1 MVNYQI
7 LLCEDISV
15 GKVLLGDFDGSN
27 SITNNDA
34 ITLKAYIDNPSNY
47 PDFKTDIADINSDGL
62 IDIEDCR
69 ILQRI
74 AAGMES
80 KRYKTGF
87 QEIIVCEIGSSSSN
101 FSGKAMNPNF
111 YTKIDG
117 THELSFSIPSQ
128 YLDENTGEIKENE
141 LIRFVT
147 NKSKIR
153 LIKNPGPNQ
162 EIFHLVVNNKI
173 DKDSDGI
180 LSYEYTCT
188 DSFIEELSKT
198 GYSLSF
204 GEEVGQGG
212 LGTIHELAEQ
222 ILDGTDWKY
231 IKENTGTLYEYSTE
245 LEYNIDQQRYDT
257 VYIPKPVHPVKFIP
271 ELKRYCNLLSVKNT
285 ENGKM
290 HNIYCYED
298 SEQVVSTASKNLIY
312 NASNFTDLTGWDNY
326 RIEEGKKV
334 SGLVVIPYMNK
345 EDDENEPGSQD
356 SFIKISTTGKK
367 RRTYLLNSTAVAS
380 KTSITAHQPYL
391 LKIDKG
397 DKKQGR
403 VDSIEIYNKN
413 PYLNSDATCVY
424 SQSYEEN
431 NTIFD
436 EKGTGKIIDL
446 ADGRYYVIKSQHD
459 VSSPYIVF
467 NILLD
472 EKLNNDKTKVTSELY
487 IRKFS
492 LFEVKGKMTENTNQD
507 GTKTIIT
514 AEENNLKLIEDLED
528 KETLKKDSSKL
539 SLMNL
544 PIDLREETDTT
555 PSAYTLKKVRYFRRD
570 NYELKDEKEVQT
582 NPLVEDTITYLDF
595 YAIKPKDIEEEKVTS
610 LPTEDIELNKIY
622 WLQTDNKRYQYYQV
636 TVGGQT
642 GGDWDLALYG
652 TGANDKIRTLKAEK
666 SNRFNLLQELSE
678 LFKAW
683 CVFNIKDNGDG
694 TFEKQVW
701 FKEKAI
707 NHNFSGFHKGV
718 NLHEL
723 ERKSDSNEIVTK
735 IFVEDIENEFAE
747 DGFVTI
753 RRAKTNPW
761 KENYYYNFKYYVDQN
776 LCVKD
781 ERGYPYIETDV
792 QTLYREVGKINNS
805 IFDYNDKITTSA
817 GKLEELSRNIKS
829 LAYCVAG
836 ANTRIASLTT
846 DINNKKVSKSDKK
859 ELKSKRSEER
869 RKKSA
874 YEKQQ
879 AEAEKAYAAL
889 NKDYQNWLKE
899 VEALQTKKI
908 NLISHFESKYSQYIK
923 EGVWQ
928 DTSYVDNNT
937 YYYDSQKVS
946 NTSALPAT
954 SWTISV
960 LDGSVVE
967 EMEDYQFSVGDLTF
981 LVDNEFFGV
990 EKNIE
995 KNYIFEVLISGIKE
1009 NFDDPSKNEI
1019 EVRNYLTSF
1028 EDIFQRIS
1036 AATQTLQLKEQTYD
1050 KAANFNSK
1058 GEIDKDILQK
1068 TLSDNALVLANASD
1082 NSYTLDDSG
1091 LSLQSLVNP
1100 MRKMRILADGIF
1112 ITNSLDAA
1120 GQPEWKTGITADGI
1134 NASVITAGE
1143 INTANIRIFSDGQPN
1158 QTWNALGITSYQ
1170 LTGDEV
1176 DTNRFIRFDNFG
1188 FYFVN
1193 EENDGINWNFDSEGN
1208 AWFEIK
1214 ETREKAIQQIYD
1226 NADLSITEKGFRLN
1240 LSDNQTIVSGDS
1252 VYTIN
1257 TEAVRLGY
1265 LGEAEIGDFK
1275 YDAYGLYIEGQTSSN
1290 IIDNKGNVL
1299 FQSETSIRFSTD
1311 GNNYIGN
1318 WKIEKDWIHNDGSS
1332 IGAVS
1337 LETDSLTFT
1346 GKSDMT
1352 GHGSAHY
1359 GTNNLTINPKKGA
1372 KNMHDISLSTS
1383 TGLTLKYNDNDIIK
1397 TNNDTFWIKNLE
1409 IDENFY
1415 LRTGNITLLYTDYS
1429 NNDVPYL
1436 GLNGALR
1443 TAIRPSGAE
1452 STEYVMKNGVW
1463 EVGNELCHG
1472 IICYKKYSSGRTK
1485 DMGIAI
1491 YDGEGSYDAK
1501 LYFIYNGSSKLIASF
1516 PK

>member
-7 LLCEDISV
+7 LLCEDICV
-15 GKVLLGDFDGSN
+15 RKVLLGDFDGDN
-27 SITNNDA
+27 NITDNDVMA
-34 ITLKAYIDNPSNY
+34 FRAYIDNPSNY

-62 IDIEDCR
+62 IDVEDAK
-69 ILQRI
+69 LLLRI
-74 AAGMES
+74 AGGIES
-80 KRYKTGF
+80 KRYKTDF
-87 QEIIVCEIGSSSSN
+87 QEFTICEIGSSSSN
-101 FSGKAMNPNF
+101 FSGKAKNPNF

-128 YLDENTGEIKENE
+128 YLDESTGEIKENE
-141 LIRFVT
+141 LVRFVT

-153 LIKNPGPNQ
+153 LIKNPGANQ
-162 EIFHLVVNNKI
+162 EIFHLVVNSKI
-173 DKDSDGI
+173 DKDSDGV

-245 LEYNIDQQRYDT
+245 LKYNIDQQRYDT

-271 ELKRYCNLLSVKNT
+271 ELKRYCNLLSVKDT
-285 ENGKM
+285 ENEKVR
-290 HNIYCYED
+290 NIYCYED
-298 SEQVVSTASKNLIY
+298 SEQVVSTTSKNLIY
-312 NASNFTDLTGWDNY
+312 NASNFIDLTGWENY
-326 RIEEGKKV
+326 RIENGKRV
-334 SGLVVIPYMNK
+334 SGLVVIPYM
-345 EDDENEPGSQD
+345 ENEDTNEITNNQGE
-356 SFIKISTTGKK
+356 SFIKISSTGTKTQ
-367 RRTYLLNSTAVAS
+367 TYLLNTTAVAAN
-380 KTSITAHQPYL
+380 TSLTAYQPYL

-397 DKKQGR
+397 TKKQGKITG
-403 VDSIEIYNKN
+403 IEIYDKN
-413 PYLNSDATCVY
+413 PYINSDITPIY
-424 SQSYEEN
+424 SLKK
-431 NTIFD
+431 TD
-436 EKGTGKIIDL
+436 LTDL
-446 ADGRYYVIKSQHD
+446 ADGNYYIIKTMHD
-459 VSSPYIVF
+459 ISSPYIVF
-467 NILLD
+467 NTVLD
-472 EKLNNDKTKVTSELY
+472 NIVSDGKVTSELY
-487 IRKFS
+487 IKKFS
-492 LFEVKGKMTENTNQD
+492 FFEVQGKATETENED
-507 GTKTIIT
+507 GTVTIIS
-514 AEENNLKLIEDLED
+514 ADENNLKLIEN
-528 KETLKKDSSKL
+528 LKDGEVLSNEML
-539 SLMNL
+539 SLVNL
-544 PIDLREETDTT
+544 PIDLREETDVT
-555 PSAYTLKKVRYFRRD
+555 PSAYTLKKVRYFKRD
-570 NYELKDEKEVQT
+570 NYELKDGKEIQID
-582 NPLVEDTITYLDF
+582 PLVEDTITYLDF
-595 YAIKPKDIEEEKVTS
+595 YAIKPENLKVEQVTS
-610 LPTEDIELNKIY
+610 LPKENIDLNKIY
-622 WLQTDNKRYQYYQV
+622 LLRTDNKHYQYYEV
-636 TVGGQT
+636 TVNGQT
-642 GGDWDLALYG
+642 GGGWDLALYG
-652 TGANDKIRTLKAEK
+652 TGANDKTRTLKAEK

-718 NLHEL
+718 NLQGL
-723 ERKSDSNEIVTK
+723 ERKSDSNEVVTK

-761 KENYYYNFKYYVDQN
+761 KENYYYNFKYYVDQG
-776 LCVKD
+776 LCIKD

-829 LAYCVAG
+829 LSYCIAG
-836 ANTRIASLTT
+836 ANTRIASLTA
-846 DINNKKVSKSDKK
+846 DINNKKVSEADKK
-859 ELKSKRSEER
+859 ELKSKQKEEK

-879 AEAEKAYAAL
+879 AEIEKAYAAL

-899 VEALQTKKI
+899 VNSLQTKKT
-908 NLISHFESKYSQYIK
+908 NLISQFESKYSQYIK

-928 DTSYVDNNT
+928 DSSYTDNNT

-967 EMEDYQFSVGDLTF
+967 EMEDYKFSVGDLTC

-990 EKNIE
+990 EKNAE
-995 KNYIFEVLISGIKE
+995 KNYTFEVLISGIKE

-1036 AATQTLQLKEQTYD
+1036 AAAQTLQLKEQTYD

-1058 GEIDKDILQK
+1058 GEIDRDILQK

-1091 LSLQSLVNP
+1091 LSLQSLINP

-1143 INTANIRIFSDGQPN
+1143 INTANIRIFSGGQPN

-1176 DTNRFIRFDNFG
+1176 DTDRFIRFDNFG
-1188 FYFVN
+1188 FYFVK
-1193 EENDGINWNFDSEGN
+1193 EKKDGLDWNFDTEGN
-1208 AWFEIK
+1208 AWFE
-1214 ETREKAIQQIYD
+1214 TMNREQAIAQIYD

-1240 LSDNQTIVSGDS
+1240 LSNSQTIIDGALK
-1252 VYTIN
+1252 YTIN
-1257 TEAVRLGY
+1257 TKAVRLGY
-1265 LGEAEIGDFK
+1265 LGEAEINSFK

-1290 IIDNKGNVL
+1290 ITNDNGVDL
-1299 FQSETSIRFSTD
+1299 FQSKTSIRLSTD

-1318 WKIEKDWIHNDGSS
+1318 WKIFENYIENDGELGKVGIQSWAIS
-1332 IGAVS
+1332 
-1337 LETDSLTFT
+1337 FK
-1346 GKSDMT
+1346 GKSAAMT
-1352 GHGSAHY
+1352 GLGDGYY
-1359 GTNNLTINPKKGA
+1359 GATSCSISPNTTEKNYSMSFSCSSGFNIN
-1372 KNMHDISLSTS
+1372 
-1383 TGLTLKYNDNDIIK
+1383 
-1397 TNNDTFWIKNLE
+1397 
-1409 IDENFY
+1409 
-1415 LRTGNITLLYTDYS
+1415 YS
-1429 NNDVPYL
+1429 NSPVIKINKDTAYFSNIQADTIFVGDNIETYGFKWRHDNSANDRYNLQFTLQELKISGSSTYVPAITASNV
-1436 GLNGALR
+1436 LNN
-1443 TAIRPSGAE
+1443 
-1452 STEYVMKNGVW
+1452 KNNW
-1463 EVGNELCHG
+1463 YTILFFHPNG
-1472 IICYKKYSSGRTK
+1472 IYYRTK
-1485 DMGIAI
+1485 SGIKEVAF
-1491 YDGEGSYDAK
+1491 K
-1501 LYFIYNGSSKLIASF
+1501 
-1516 PK
+1516 

>member
-7 LLCEDISV
+7 LLCEDICIR
-15 GKVLLGDFDGSN
+15 KVLLGDFDGDN
-27 SITNNDA
+27 NITDNDVMA
-34 ITLKAYIDNPSNY
+34 FRAYIDNPSNY

-62 IDIEDCR
+62 VDAEDAK
-69 ILQRI
+69 LLLRI
-74 AAGMES
+74 AGGIES
-80 KRYKTGF
+80 KRYKTDF
-87 QEIIVCEIGSSSSN
+87 KEVAVCEIGSSSSN
-101 FSGKAMNPNF
+101 FPGKAKNPNF

-128 YLDENTGEIKENE
+128 YLDESTGEIKENE
-141 LIRFVT
+141 LVRFVT

-153 LIKNPGPNQ
+153 LIKNPGANQ
-162 EIFHLVVNNKI
+162 EIFHLVVNSKV
-173 DKDSDGI
+173 DKDSDGV

-245 LEYNIDQQRYDT
+245 LKYNIDQQRYDT

-271 ELKRYCNLLSVKNT
+271 ELKRYCNLLSVKDT
-285 ENGKM
+285 ENEKVR
-290 HNIYCYED
+290 NIYCYED

-312 NASNFTDLTGWDNY
+312 NASNFIDLTGWENY
-326 RIEEGKKV
+326 RIENGKRV
-334 SGLVVIPYMNK
+334 PGLVVIPYM
-345 EDDENEPGSQD
+345 ENEDTNETNNNQGE
-356 SFIKISTTGKK
+356 SFIKISTTGSK
-367 RRTYLLNSTAVAS
+367 RQTYLLNTTAVAAN
-380 KTSITAHQPYL
+380 TSLTAYQPYL

-397 DKKQGR
+397 TKTEGKITG
-403 VDSIEIYNKN
+403 IEIYDKN
-413 PYLNSDATCVY
+413 PYINTDATPIY
-424 SQSYEEN
+424 SL
-431 NTIFD
+431 T
-436 EKGTGKIIDL
+436 KTDL
-446 ADGRYYVIKSQHD
+446 ADGNYYIIKTRTD
-459 VSSPYIVF
+459 ISSPYIVF
-467 NILLD
+467 NIS
-472 EKLNNDKTKVTSELY
+472 LNSASSELS
-487 IRKFS
+487 IKKFS
-492 LFEVKGKMTENTNQD
+492 FFEVQGKATEKVNEDDTV
-507 GTKTIIT
+507 TIIS
-514 AEENNLKLIEDLED
+514 ADENNLKLIEN
-528 KETLKKDSSKL
+528 LKDGEVL
-539 SLMNL
+539 SNEMLPLVNL
-544 PIDLREETDTT
+544 PIDLREETDVT

-570 NYELKDEKEVQT
+570 NYELKEGKEIQID
-582 NPLVEDTITYLDF
+582 PLVEDTVTYLDF
-595 YAIKPKDIEEEKVTS
+595 YTIKPEELKVEQVTS
-610 LPTEDIELNKIY
+610 LPKENIDLNKIY
-622 WLQTDNKRYQYYQV
+622 LLRTDNKHYQYYEV
-636 TVGGQT
+636 TVDGQT
-642 GGDWDLALYG
+642 GGAWDLALYG
-652 TGANDKIRTLKAEK
+652 TGANDKTRTLKAEK

-718 NLHEL
+718 NLQGL
-723 ERKSDSNEIVTK
+723 ERKSDSNEVVTK

-761 KENYYYNFKYYVDQN
+761 KENYYYNFKYYVDQG

-792 QTLYREVGKINNS
+792 QILYRDVGKINNS

-829 LAYCVAG
+829 LSYCIAG
-836 ANTRIASLTT
+836 ANTRIASLTA
-846 DINNKKVSKSDKK
+846 DINNKKVSEADKK
-859 ELKSKRSEER
+859 ELKSKQKEEK

-879 AEAEKAYAAL
+879 AEVEKAYAAL

-899 VEALQTKKI
+899 VNSLQTKKM
-908 NLISHFESKYSQYIK
+908 NLISQFESKYSQYIK

-928 DTSYVDNNT
+928 DSSYTDNNT

-960 LDGSVVE
+960 LDGSVIE
-967 EMEDYQFSVGDLTF
+967 EMEDYKFSVGDLTC

-990 EKNIE
+990 EKNVE
-995 KNYIFEVLISGIKE
+995 KNYTFEVLISGIKE

-1036 AATQTLQLKEQTYD
+1036 AAAQTLQLKEQTYD

-1058 GEIDKDILQK
+1058 GEIDRDILQK

-1091 LSLQSLVNP
+1091 LSLQSLINP

-1134 NASVITAGE
+1134 NASIITAGE
-1143 INTANIRIFSDGQPN
+1143 INTANIRIFSGGQPN

-1176 DTNRFIRFDNFG
+1176 DTSRFIRFDNFG
-1188 FYFVN
+1188 FYFVK
-1193 EENDGINWNFDSEGN
+1193 EKKDGLEWNFDTEGN
-1208 AWFEIK
+1208 AWFEK
-1214 ETREKAIQQIYD
+1214 KSREQAIAQICD
-1226 NADLSITEKGFRLN
+1226 NADLSITEKGFRIN
-1240 LSDNQTIVSGDS
+1240 LQEKENGYLKLGYLETSKTGEKIFGFELKSPSITNGNTIVSFRTDGLNKIAGWNIDERILWSDAETLS
-1252 VYTIN
+1252 V
-1257 TEAVRLGY
+1257 
-1265 LGEAEIGDFK
+1265 GETGTYRVKLLAPK
-1275 YDAYGLYIEGQTSSN
+1275 YDAE
-1290 IIDNKGNVL
+1290 NVL
-1299 FQSETSIRFSTD
+1299 EVGMLDEKTKTLDTTKAHCIIASTGILKASGVEVEGTITASGAFKNNASADLPDTKSEVSLTSLD
-1311 GNNYIGN
+1311 IGN
-1318 WKIEKDWIHNDGSS
+1318 WGIVPTLLFHDARTASSESTFGLYCVSAPSIIGSEYDTH
-1332 IGAVS
+1332 ICMVYKS
-1337 LETDSLTFT
+1337 LKNGKYYQGRLCSAYEDKKT
-1346 GKSDMT
+1346 GKV
-1352 GHGSAHY
+1352 
-1359 GTNNLTINPKKGA
+1359 
-1372 KNMHDISLSTS
+1372 
-1383 TGLTLKYNDNDIIK
+1383 
-1397 TNNDTFWIKNLE
+1397 TFQI
-1409 IDENFY
+1409 
-1415 LRTGNITLLYTDYS
+1415 GN
-1429 NNDVPYL
+1429 
-1436 GLNGALR
+1436 
-1443 TAIRPSGAE
+1443 
-1452 STEYVMKNGVW
+1452 TE
-1463 EVGNELCHG
+1463 
-1472 IICYKKYSSGRTK
+1472 
-1485 DMGIAI
+1485 
-1491 YDGEGSYDAK
+1491 
-1501 LYFIYNGSSKLIASF
+1501 SF
-1516 PK
+1516 PGKQIGS

>member
-7 LLCEDISV
+7 LLCEEFEVNKI
-15 GKVLLGDFDGSN
+15 LLGDLDG
-27 SITNNDA
+27 DGKV
-34 ITLKAYIDNPSNY
+34 TL
-47 PDFKTDIADINSDGL
+47 TDRN
-62 IDIEDCR
+62 
-69 ILQRI
+69 ILQRYLNNPLNPPDFNLDSADI
-74 AAGMES
+74 DFDGVINEDDLRLLLKMAAGQILP
-80 KRYKTGF
+80 KYKAVT
-87 QEIIVCEIGSSSSN
+87 QEFAVCEIGSSSSN
-101 FSGKAMNPNF
+101 FSGKAKNPNF

-128 YLDENTGEIKENE
+128 YLDENTGEIKDNE
-141 LIRFVT
+141 LVRFVT

-153 LIKNPGPNQ
+153 LIKNPGANQ
-162 EIFHLVVNNKI
+162 EIFHLVVNSKV
-173 DKDSDGI
+173 DKDSDGV

-245 LEYNIDQQRYDT
+245 LKYNIDQQRYDT

-271 ELKRYCNLLSVKNT
+271 ELKRYCNLLSVKDT
-285 ENGKM
+285 ENEKVR
-290 HNIYCYED
+290 NIYCYED

-312 NASNFTDLTGWDNY
+312 NASNFIDLTGWENY
-326 RIEEGKKV
+326 RIENGKRV
-334 SGLVVIPYMNK
+334 PGLVVIPYM
-345 EDDENEPGSQD
+345 ENEDTDEITNNQGE
-356 SFIKISTTGKK
+356 SFIKISSTGTKTQ
-367 RRTYLLNSTAVAS
+367 TYLLNTTAVAAN
-380 KTSITAHQPYL
+380 TSLTAFQPYL

-397 DKKQGR
+397 PETKGKITG
-403 VDSIEIYNKN
+403 IEIYDKN
-413 PYLNSDATCVY
+413 PYINTDVKPIY
-424 SQSYEEN
+424 SL
-431 NTIFD
+431 
-436 EKGTGKIIDL
+436 KKADL
-446 ADGRYYVIKSQHD
+446 ADGNYYIIKTMHD
-459 VSSPYIVF
+459 ISSPYIVF
-467 NILLD
+467 NIS
-472 EKLNNDKTKVTSELY
+472 LNSTSSELS
-487 IRKFS
+487 IKKFS
-492 LFEVKGKMTENTNQD
+492 FFEVQGKATEKVNED
-507 GTKTIIT
+507 GTVTIIS
-514 AEENNLKLIEDLED
+514 ADENNLKLIEN
-528 KETLKKDSSKL
+528 LKDGEVL
-539 SLMNL
+539 SNEMLPLVNL
-544 PIDLREETDTT
+544 PIDLREETDVT

-570 NYELKDEKEVQT
+570 NYELKEGKEIQID
-582 NPLVEDTITYLDF
+582 PLVEDTVTYLDF
-595 YAIKPKDIEEEKVTS
+595 YTIKPEELKVEQVTS
-610 LPTEDIELNKIY
+610 LPKENIDLNKIY
-622 WLQTDNKRYQYYQV
+622 LLRTDNKHYQYYEV
-636 TVGGQT
+636 TVDDQT
-642 GGDWDLALYG
+642 GGAWDLALYG
-652 TGANDKIRTLKAEK
+652 TGANDKTRTLKAEK

-694 TFEKQVW
+694 TFEKQIW

-718 NLHEL
+718 NLQGL
-723 ERKSDSNEIVTK
+723 ERKSDSNEVVTK

-761 KENYYYNFKYYVDQN
+761 KENYYYNFKYYVDQG

-829 LAYCVAG
+829 LSYCIAG

-846 DINNKKVSKSDKK
+846 DINNKKVSEADKK
-859 ELKSKRSEER
+859 ELKSKKKEEK

-879 AEAEKAYAAL
+879 AEVEKAYAAL

-899 VEALQTKKI
+899 VNSLQIKKM
-908 NLISHFESKYSQYIK
+908 NLISQFESKYSQYIK

-928 DTSYVDNNT
+928 DSSYTDNNT

-960 LDGSVVE
+960 LDGGVVE
-967 EMEDYQFSVGDLTF
+967 AMEDYKFSVGDLTC

-990 EKNIE
+990 EKNAE
-995 KNYIFEVLISGIKE
+995 KNYTFEVLISGIKE

-1036 AATQTLQLKEQTYD
+1036 AAAQTLQLKEQTYD

-1058 GEIDKDILQK
+1058 GEIDRDILQK

-1091 LSLQSLVNP
+1091 LSLQSLINP

-1134 NASVITAGE
+1134 NASIITAGE
-1143 INTANIRIFSDGQPN
+1143 INTANIRIFSGGQPN

-1176 DTNRFIRFDNFG
+1176 DTSRFIRFDNFG
-1188 FYFVN
+1188 FYFVK
-1193 EENDGINWNFDSEGN
+1193 EKKDGLEWNFDIEGN
-1208 AWFEIK
+1208 AWFEK
-1214 ETREKAIQQIYD
+1214 KSREQAITQICD
-1226 NADLSITEKGFRLN
+1226 NADLSITEKGFRIN
-1240 LSDNQTIVSGDS
+1240 LQEKEKGYLKLGYLETSETGEKIFGFELKSPSITNGNTIVSFRTDGLNKIAGWNIDERILWSDAETLS
-1252 VYTIN
+1252 V
-1257 TEAVRLGY
+1257 
-1265 LGEAEIGDFK
+1265 GETGTYRVKLLAPK
-1275 YDAYGLYIEGQTSSN
+1275 YDGE
-1290 IIDNKGNVL
+1290 NVL
-1299 FQSETSIRFSTD
+1299 EVGMLNEETKTLDPTKAYCIIASTGILKARGVEVEGTITASGAFKNDASATLPDEKSEVSLTSLD
-1311 GNNYIGN
+1311 IGN
-1318 WKIEKDWIHNDGSS
+1318 WGIVPTLLFHDARTASSESTFGLYCVSAPSIIGSEYDTHICMVYKS
-1332 IGAVS
+1332 QKNGKYYQGRLCSAY
-1337 LETDSLTFT
+1337 EDKKT
-1346 GKSDMT
+1346 GKV
-1352 GHGSAHY
+1352 
-1359 GTNNLTINPKKGA
+1359 
-1372 KNMHDISLSTS
+1372 
-1383 TGLTLKYNDNDIIK
+1383 
-1397 TNNDTFWIKNLE
+1397 TFQI
-1409 IDENFY
+1409 
-1415 LRTGNITLLYTDYS
+1415 G
-1429 NNDVPYL
+1429 
-1436 GLNGALR
+1436 
-1443 TAIRPSGAE
+1443 
-1452 STEYVMKNGVW
+1452 STESLPGTQ
-1463 EVGNELCHG
+1463 
-1472 IICYKKYSSGRTK
+1472 I
-1485 DMGIAI
+1485 
-1491 YDGEGSYDAK
+1491 GS
-1501 LYFIYNGSSKLIASF
+1501 
-1516 PK
+1516 

>member
-7 LLCEDISV
+7 LLCEE
-15 GKVLLGDFDGSN
+15 FRDG
-27 SITNNDA
+27 
-34 ITLKAYIDNPSNY
+34 
-47 PDFKTDIADINSDGL
+47 
-62 IDIEDCR
+62 EHV
-69 ILQRI
+69 
-74 AAGMES
+74 
-80 KRYKTGF
+80 
-87 QEIIVCEIGSSSSN
+87 VCELGSSSSH
-101 FSGKAMNPNF
+101 FSGKATNPNF

-117 THELSFSIPSQ
+117 THELSFSIPFK
-128 YLDENTGEIKENE
+128 YLDENAGEIKENE

-245 LEYNIDQQRYDT
+245 LKYNIDQQRYDT

-285 ENGKM
+285 ENGKV

-312 NASNFTDLTGWDNY
+312 NASNFIDLTGWENY
-326 RIEEGKKV
+326 RIGNDNKREA
-334 SGLVVIPYMNK
+334 GLVVIPYM
-345 EDDENEPGSQD
+345 ENEDTDEINNNQGE
-356 SFIKISTTGKK
+356 SFIKISTTGLK
-367 RRTYLLNSTAVAS
+367 RQTYLLNTTAVAAN
-380 KTSITAHQPYL
+380 TSITAFQPYL

-397 DKKQGR
+397 TKTQGKIIG
-403 VDSIEIYNKN
+403 IEIYDKN
-413 PYLNSDATCVY
+413 PYINSDIVPIY
-424 SQSYEEN
+424 SL
-431 NTIFD
+431 
-436 EKGTGKIIDL
+436 EKTDL
-446 ADGRYYVIKSQHD
+446 ADGRYYTIKTVHD
-459 VSSPYIVF
+459 ISSPYVVF
-467 NILLD
+467 NAILD
-472 EKLNNDKTKVTSELY
+472 NNISDDKVISELY
-487 IRKFS
+487 IKKFS
-492 LFEVKGKMTENTNQD
+492 FFEAKGKATEEDNED
-507 GTKTIIT
+507 GTVTIIS
-514 AEENNLKLIEDLED
+514 ADENNLKLIENLED
-528 KETLKKDSSKL
+528 GSVLSNNML
-539 SLMNL
+539 SLVNL
-544 PIDLREETDTT
+544 PIDLREETDVT

-570 NYELKDEKEVQT
+570 NYELKEEKEIQID
-582 NPLVEDTITYLDF
+582 PLVEDTVTYFDF
-595 YAIKPKDIEEEKVTS
+595 YAIKPEDLVEEKVTS
-610 LPTEDIELNKIY
+610 LPTENIELNKIY
-622 WLQTDNKRYQYYQV
+622 WLQTDNKRYQYYEV
-636 TVGGQT
+636 TVNGQT

-652 TGANDKIRTLKAEK
+652 TGANDKTRTLKAEK

-718 NLHEL
+718 NLQGL
-723 ERKSDSNEIVTK
+723 ERKSDSNEVVTK

-747 DGFVTI
+747 DRFVTI

-761 KENYYYNFKYYVDQN
+761 KENYYYNFKYYVDQG

-836 ANTRIASLTT
+836 TNTRIASLTT

-879 AEAEKAYAAL
+879 AEAEKAYATL

-899 VEALQTKKI
+899 VNSLQTKKT
-908 NLISHFESKYSQYIK
+908 NLISQFESKYSQYIK

-928 DTSYVDNNT
+928 DASYVDNNT

-995 KNYIFEVLISGIKE
+995 ENYIFEVLISGIKE

-1058 GEIDKDILQK
+1058 GEIDRDILQK

-1193 EENDGINWNFDSEGN
+1193 EGRDGENNSLNWNFDTEGN
-1208 AWFEIK
+1208 TWFE
-1214 ETREKAIQQIYD
+1214 TQSREQSIQQIYD

-1240 LSDNQTIVSGDS
+1240 INYDVEIPIGSIAGTDIKTGYSAGGVSVGYLGSKSIDTDDGAKNYDLYGFSLNGTISLTVGNETEEYDTGVIFCNTGEHKINNWVFGIDNLQSGYSLEEEEFSQNKINLSRNSIYLRIKSDDFLTVYDFDRTPSIRCADWEISYSETDSRIKVYHLNNKDSDGYSMTEIMSTYFSSETDNGLVINGNVLKIRGHGGSLWTHRFSAQSGIVTTYNDNTIFKLSKEGERFELTIGNQAKDIVGRIVADRVNISSALHVGEQITTDG
-1252 VYTIN
+1252 YIKADGYIN
-1257 TEAVRLGY
+1257 TKGYINADSYVSTPAVRLIVGDGY
-1265 LGEAEIGDFK
+1265 
-1275 YDAYGLYIEGQTSSN
+1275 Y
-1290 IIDNKGNVL
+1290 
-1299 FQSETSIRFSTD
+1299 
-1311 GNNYIGN
+1311 
-1318 WKIEKDWIHNDGSS
+1318 
-1332 IGAVS
+1332 S
-1337 LETDSLTFT
+1337 LHANAN
-1346 GKSDMT
+1346 GK
-1352 GHGSAHY
+1352 
-1359 GTNNLTINPKKGA
+1359 
-1372 KNMHDISLSTS
+1372 
-1383 TGLTLKYNDNDIIK
+1383 
-1397 TNNDTFWIKNLE
+1397 
-1409 IDENFY
+1409 
-1415 LRTGNITLLYTDYS
+1415 LL
-1429 NNDVPYL
+1429 L
-1436 GLNGALR
+1436 
-1443 TAIRPSGAE
+1443 SGAATRRVHVL
-1452 STEYVMKNGVW
+1452 SANSDKNFLTGSFRIQDITVYY
-1463 EVGNELCHG
+1463 EDGL
-1472 IICYKKYSSGRTK
+1472 
-1485 DMGIAI
+1485 I
-1491 YDGEGSYDAK
+1491 YDVVDST
-1501 LYFIYNGSSKLIASF
+1501 
-1516 PK
+1516 P